1 MKKITTRL
9 QLESYAYLAPGVL
22 LVLGFLVIPIIQGF
36 YYSLFNYNLASS
48 VPKRFIGLKNFT
60 TLLTDPHYLQTF
72 FQTLCFLLFALLFE
86 FLLGFFFALLLK
98 QNFVGKKIL
107 RGIMLLPW
115 MMPQVVTAFT
125 WSWILNGT
133 SGILNKLLH
142 DMKLISNN
150 IAWLS
155 TPGLT
160 LGIIIF
166 IDIWTFTPFIT
177 LVLYAGLQGIPVQL
191 YEAAT
196 IDGANMFTQM
206 LRITVPML
214 KKSASVAFLMRSMV
228 AIRTFD
234 SVWIITRGGPAGTT
248 ELLGT
253 YAYKRGMVGFNIGL
267 GSAATSIIFIL
278 CLLVSIRFIGVV
290 LKKT

>member
-1 MKKITTRL
+1 MKKITTRS
-9 QLESYAYLAPGVL
+9 QLESYAYLAPGIL
-22 LVLGFLVIPIIQGF
+22 LVMGFLVIPIIQGF

-48 VPKRFIGLKNFT
+48 GPKRFIGLKNFV

-86 FLLGFFFALLLK
+86 FLLGFFFALLLN
-98 QNFVGKKIL
+98 QNFIGKKIL

-155 TPGLT
+155 TPGLA

-166 IDIWTFTPFIT
+166 IDVWTFTPFIT

-196 IDGANMFTQM
+196 IDGANMFKQM
-206 LRITVPML
+206 IHITVPML

-253 YAYKRGMVGFNIGL
+253 YAYKRGMVGFNVGL

-278 CLLVSIRFIGVV
+278 CLVVSIRFIGVV

>member
-1 MKKITTRL
+1 
-9 QLESYAYLAPGVL
+9 
-22 LVLGFLVIPIIQGF
+22 
-36 YYSLFNYNLASS
+36 
-48 VPKRFIGLKNFT
+48 
-60 TLLTDPHYLQTF
+60 
-72 FQTLCFLLFALLFE
+72 
-86 FLLGFFFALLLK
+86 
-98 QNFVGKKIL
+98 
-107 RGIMLLPW
+107 
-115 MMPQVVTAFT
+115 
-125 WSWILNGT
+125 
-133 SGILNKLLH
+133 
-142 DMKLISNN
+142 MKLISNN